1 MRTRRGRTKTEKMD
15 KLRLRVYKK
24 VLKDVSAHFEEAENN
39 IAENRRDIQQR
50 MYIYTLSVL
59 FA

>member
-15 KLRLRVYKK
+15 KLRLRVYKE
-24 VLKDVSAHFEEAENN
+24 VLKGVSAHFEEAENI

-50 MYIYTLSVL
+50 MYICTSSIL